1 MLRVILTVALT
12 ALLIL
17 PATAQDISP
26 DTNVRDLANEV
37 DVLQLVTDL
46 NLDMNQ
52 VTYMLAKIGGLKE
65 RKPGYLKKE
74 EELLTSIKDPLT
86 QMRDAMVAGKPV
98 PTQAEAEAAAKLV
111 DLQALRKKGAADFQS
126 AIDACI
132 GLLTPD
138 QRRTVSRDSRT
149 IMRATAMVNR
159 IRNAGDSEW
168 QQVMDTN
175 VRGTFLCCKHVGK
188 IFKEKK
194 KGKIVTISS
203 VRAFAGH
210 PGGYAAYGTSKGAVN
225 LLTKQLATEW
235 AKYSINV
242 NSIAPC
248 IFWTPLT
255 QEVLENEQLYKV
267 FMSRIPM
274 GRAALTQDSVGA
286 AVYLSSP
293 ASDFVTGQILYVD
306 GGTVAG

>member
-1 MLRVILTVALT
+1 MESSIDPNYVRNMFNLKDKVAVVTGGAGALGKAIAQGLAIYGADVVVAGRTIKSLLPVAGDIEAVGRRALALPCDVAVEADVEALFEETLKEFGTVDILVTVAGI
-12 ALLIL
+12 AKRF
-17 PATAQDISP
+17 PA
-26 DTNVRDLANEV
+26 
-37 DVLQLVTDL
+37 
-46 NLDMNQ
+46 
-52 VTYMLAKIGGLKE
+52 
-65 RKPGYLKKE
+65 E
-74 EELLTSIKDPLT
+74 EFP
-86 QMRDAMVAGKPV
+86 
-98 PTQAEAEAAAKLV
+98 
-111 DLQALRKKGAADFQS
+111 
-126 AIDACI
+126 ID
-132 GLLTPD
+132 D
-138 QRRTVSRDSRT
+138 
-149 IMRATAMVNR
+149 
-159 IRNAGDSEW
+159 W
-168 QQVMDTN
+168 QQVMDIN
-175 VRGTFLCCKHVGK
+175 VRGTFLCCKHAGK

-210 PGGYAAYGTSKGAVN
+210 PSGYAAYGTSKGAVN

-255 QEVLENEQLYKV
+255 QEVLENEQMYKV

-293 ASDFVTGQILYVD
+293 RTATCPSSRW
-306 GGTVAG
+306 

>member
-1 MLRVILTVALT
+1 MESSIDPNYVRNMFNLKDKVAVVT
-12 ALLIL
+12 GGAGALGKAIAQGLAIYGADVVVTGRTIKSLL
-17 PATAQDISP
+17 PVAGDIEA
-26 DTNVRDLANEV
+26 VGRRALALPCDVAVEADVEALFEETLKEFGSV
-37 DVLQLVTDL
+37 DILVT
-46 NLDMNQ
+46 
-52 VTYMLAKIGGLKE
+52 VPGIAK
-65 RKPGYLKKE
+65 RFPAE
-74 EELLTSIKDPLT
+74 EFP
-86 QMRDAMVAGKPV
+86 
-98 PTQAEAEAAAKLV
+98 
-111 DLQALRKKGAADFQS
+111 
-126 AIDACI
+126 ID
-132 GLLTPD
+132 D
-138 QRRTVSRDSRT
+138 
-149 IMRATAMVNR
+149 
-159 IRNAGDSEW
+159 W
-168 QQVMDTN
+168 QQVMDIN
-175 VRGTFLCCKHVGK
+175 VRGTFLCCKHAGK

-210 PGGYAAYGTSKGAVN
+210 PSGYAAYGTSKGAVN

-255 QEVLENEQLYKV
+255 QEVLENEQMYKV

>member
-1 MLRVILTVALT
+1 MESSIDPNYVRNMFNLKDKVAVVT
-12 ALLIL
+12 GGAGALGK
-17 PATAQDISP
+17 ATAQGLAIYGADVVVTGRTIKSLLPVAGDIQA
-26 DTNVRDLANEV
+26 VGRRALALPCDVAVEADVEALFEETLKEFGTV
-37 DVLQLVTDL
+37 DILVT
-46 NLDMNQ
+46 
-52 VTYMLAKIGGLKE
+52 
-65 RKPGYLKKE
+65 
-74 EELLTSIKDPLT
+74 
-86 QMRDAMVAGKPV
+86 VAGIAKRFP
-98 PTQAEAEAAAKLV
+98 AEE
-111 DLQALRKKGAADFQS
+111 FP
-126 AIDACI
+126 ID
-132 GLLTPD
+132 D
-138 QRRTVSRDSRT
+138 
-149 IMRATAMVNR
+149 
-159 IRNAGDSEW
+159 W
-168 QQVMDTN
+168 QQVMDIN
-175 VRGTFLCCKHVGK
+175 VRGTFLCCKHAGK

-210 PGGYAAYGTSKGAVN
+210 PSGYAAYGTSKGAVN

-255 QEVLENEQLYKV
+255 QEVLENEQMYKV

>member
-1 MLRVILTVALT
+1 MESRVDLNYLRNMFSLADKVAIVTGGAGALGQAIAQGLAVYGANVVVTGRTLKTLEPVVKDIEAVGGKALALSCDVAVEKDVEAVVRKTVKAFGTVDILVTVAGI
-12 ALLIL
+12 AKRF
-17 PATAQDISP
+17 PA
-26 DTNVRDLANEV
+26 
-37 DVLQLVTDL
+37 
-46 NLDMNQ
+46 
-52 VTYMLAKIGGLKE
+52 
-65 RKPGYLKKE
+65 E
-74 EELLTSIKDPLT
+74 EFP
-86 QMRDAMVAGKPV
+86 
-98 PTQAEAEAAAKLV
+98 
-111 DLQALRKKGAADFQS
+111 
-126 AIDACI
+126 ID
-132 GLLTPD
+132 D
-138 QRRTVSRDSRT
+138 
-149 IMRATAMVNR
+149 
-159 IRNAGDSEW
+159 W
-168 QQVMDTN
+168 QQVMDIN
-175 VRGTFLCCKHVGK
+175 VRGTFLCCKHAAK

-194 KGKIVTISS
+194 KGKIITISS

-235 AKYSINV
+235 AKHNINV

-255 QEVLENEQLYKV
+255 QEVLENEQLYKI

>member
-1 MLRVILTVALT
+1 MESSV
-12 ALLIL
+12 
-17 PATAQDISP
+17 
-26 DTNVRDLANEV
+26 
-37 DVLQLVTDL
+37 DL
-46 NLDMNQ
+46 NYVQNMF
-52 VTYMLAKIGGLKE
+52 
-65 RKPGYLKKE
+65 
-74 EELLTSIKDPLT
+74 SIKDKVAVVTGGAGALGKAVALGLAVYGADVVVTGRTMKTLEPVV
-86 QMRDAMVAGKPV
+86 RDIEAVGRRALALSCDVAVEEDVANMVRETLKGFGTVDILVTVAGIAKRFP
-98 PTQAEAEAAAKLV
+98 AEEFPI
-111 DLQALRKKGAADFQS
+111 AD
-126 AIDACI
+126 
-132 GLLTPD
+132 
-138 QRRTVSRDSRT
+138 
-149 IMRATAMVNR
+149 
-159 IRNAGDSEW
+159 W
-168 QQVMDTN
+168 QQVMDVN
-175 VRGTFLCCKHVGK
+175 VRGTFLCCKHVAK

-210 PGGYAAYGTSKGAVN
+210 PSGYAAYGTSKGAVN

-235 AKYSINV
+235 AKYNINV

-255 QEVLENEQLYKV
+255 QEVLENEQMYKV